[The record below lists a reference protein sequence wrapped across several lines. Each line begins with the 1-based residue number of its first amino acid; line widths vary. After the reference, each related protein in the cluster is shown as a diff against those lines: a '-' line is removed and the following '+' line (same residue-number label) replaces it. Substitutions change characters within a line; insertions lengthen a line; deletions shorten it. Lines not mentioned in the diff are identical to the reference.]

1 MKRKILSILL
11 VAVMLL
17 STIAGLAG
25 CGESGFASTKIASDK
40 GAEIGNLKKDG
51 WIVSVPAGA
60 FDGDVSVSVAKASE
74 SEDALLTTPIDISVE
89 GMEQVRLNRPVKITM
104 KLDKKNIPDAESFDR
119 TVMAYWNGSEW
130 EPIIPDP
137 VRLSEGYLEFETWH
151 FSSYSGKLMNREEQ
165 IKLYAH
171 KMAVDSVSNEV
182 KDPTYIEKIKA
193 VCNDYFDGVGL
204 YAGETREIIIN
215 RVLEM
220 NIIPTTQELAAKG
233 DIEALTYECGK
244 ILAEATI
251 DMVQENPLV
260 KESLMEGLGKL
271 GTLTEGAEALYNG
284 DYKTAVVEFT
294 DLGVTL
300 FGGAAGGAVTAIK
313 SIGDLSK
320 AAVEQG
326 IMAWKD
332 YEMECAYKSYAGLAK
347 EGAYGYTLNSGDWET
362 LKIQMRGYYNRL
374 LNEKKEAWR
383 RLHGKD
389 SLTNAEIKMLED
401 YVEADLK
408 EQFDKRL
415 ANEKLIEAKATEYE
429 KIIGSF
435 KDANL
440 LNRLENGYKYDMT
453 IEQRLKSLFTIRQV
467 ILKMVGGDISVFG
480 SEKNR
485 EDNLSMAIAMW
496 LGYGKDRTK
505 FYDWMREQGY
515 LKKAGAM
522 TEGYWLLVRSFDN
535 KYETSAADD
544 SYSESW
550 SGGSGSYTYR
560 CKTTFDYSYSGS
572 THDNCR
578 GEFVENTGTS
588 SIPKDR
594 YMGGERVEIDLKI
607 TASTSSNICFHLGAS
622 LGASITPVNHE
633 DPFVSYGTNISL
645 YDITEK
651 ITTSYIQTGKND
663 TNTGYWGQS
672 ATVGGEMPSGSANGD
687 KVYILIGMSGGN
699 NSIMTAYEYEW
710 VTD

>member
-17 STIAGLAG
+17 SAIAGLAG

-244 ILAEATI
+244 ILAEATV

-260 KESLMEGLGKL
+260 KESLM
-271 GTLTEGAEALYNG
+271 
-284 DYKTAVVEFT
+284 
-294 DLGVTL
+294 
-300 FGGAAGGAVTAIK
+300 
-313 SIGDLSK
+313 
-320 AAVEQG
+320 
-326 IMAWKD
+326 
-332 YEMECAYKSYAGLAK
+332 
-347 EGAYGYTLNSGDWET
+347 GY
-362 LKIQMRGYYNRL
+362 
-374 LNEKKEAWR
+374 
-383 RLHGKD
+383 
-389 SLTNAEIKMLED
+389 
-401 YVEADLK
+401 
-408 EQFDKRL
+408 
-415 ANEKLIEAKATEYE
+415 
-429 KIIGSF
+429 
-435 KDANL
+435 
-440 LNRLENGYKYDMT
+440 
-453 IEQRLKSLFTIRQV
+453 IRFR
-467 ILKMVGGDISVFG
+467 K
-480 SEKNR
+480 
-485 EDNLSMAIAMW
+485 
-496 LGYGKDRTK
+496 
-505 FYDWMREQGY
+505 
-515 LKKAGAM
+515 
-522 TEGYWLLVRSFDN
+522 
-535 KYETSAADD
+535 
-544 SYSESW
+544 
-550 SGGSGSYTYR
+550 
-560 CKTTFDYSYSGS
+560 
-572 THDNCR
+572 
-578 GEFVENTGTS
+578 
-588 SIPKDR
+588 
-594 YMGGERVEIDLKI
+594 
-607 TASTSSNICFHLGAS
+607 
-622 LGASITPVNHE
+622 
-633 DPFVSYGTNISL
+633 
-645 YDITEK
+645 
-651 ITTSYIQTGKND
+651 
-663 TNTGYWGQS
+663 
-672 ATVGGEMPSGSANGD
+672 
-687 KVYILIGMSGGN
+687 
-699 NSIMTAYEYEW
+699 
-710 VTD
+710 